1 MGWIAVGIGRL
12 SAPFRSLTRT
22 FPAGERELSE
32 SADSTLTGAFFFA
45 PDLSGLSLSFWV
57 GLAAPAFFRLSSLA
71 IVSASHAALTPPRDA
86 FLLLCHSAE
95 PSSPAI

>member
-1 MGWIAVGIGRL
+1 MGWIAVGMGRL
-12 SAPFRSLTRT
+12 SAPFKSLIRT
-22 FPAGERELSE
+22 FPAGEAELSE
-32 SADSTLTGAFFFA
+32 SVNSTLTGAFFFA
-45 PDLSGLSLSFWV
+45 PALSGFILSFWA
-57 GLAAPAFFRLSSLA
+57 GLATPAFFRLSSLA